1 MDPAPN
7 KTVFDNVKTF
17 AHTDTPQEGRKV
29 LAMDIAWGGESM
41 DLMTP
46 QGFLGAVY
54 HATRLVPGS
63 GCLAAPVC
71 SSFVFLSIGQKP
83 IVQTFYF
90 CNPPHCLFGLLMAS
104 SAICKLH
111 TSVFL
116 LKTPYHSMMNH
127 SVMRK
132 LDIPPNVMTGV
143 FLRLV

>member
-111 TSVFL
+111 TSGFL
-116 LKTPYHSMMNH
+116 LKTPYHSMM
-127 SVMRK
+127 RI
-132 LDIPPNVMTGV
+132 IP
-143 FLRLV
+143 

>member
-7 KTVFDNVKTF
+7 KTMLDNVKTF

-111 TSVFL
+111 TSVFC
-116 LKTPYHSMMNH
+116 
-127 SVMRK
+127 
-132 LDIPPNVMTGV
+132 
-143 FLRLV
+143 